1 MEIRYSGQFKQDY
14 MIIRKRGWDL
24 VLLQHVMLTLSSG
37 KTLETRYYDHP
48 LSGDYEGFRECY
60 IRGDWL
66 LIYKKDDSC
75 LRFHRTG
82 SHSDLFG

>member
-1 MEIRYSGQFKQDY
+1 MEIKYSGQFKQDY
-14 MIIRKRGWDL
+14 KIIRKRGWDL

-48 LSGDYEGFRECY
+48 LSGDYEGFRECH

-75 LRFHRTG
+75 LRFH
-82 SHSDLFG
+82 